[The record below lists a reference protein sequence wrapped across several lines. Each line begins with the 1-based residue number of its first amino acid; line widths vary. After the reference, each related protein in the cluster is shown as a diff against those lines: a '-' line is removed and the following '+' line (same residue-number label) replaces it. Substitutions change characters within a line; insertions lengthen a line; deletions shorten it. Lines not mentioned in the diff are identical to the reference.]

1 MSLGP
6 IPSGVCVSK
15 LERCGP
21 LGTKGSPRGSGW
33 RRTAP
38 ARSRMRSRR
47 APRVGPRFR
56 AKPWSSPWLLP
67 GAARRLRLCR
77 TARSGPLVRLARKT
91 TNHRRAA
98 PIPKILSGP
107 RRRPIPPETDGTFRL
122 DEIQPRTIRARVSS
136 INVRSFP
143 IKCVF
148 HGLSVAPRLKLC
160 FCSRPS
166 VGHRVIRRPATHPR
180 FRNPSRAFRAIDQT
194 PHRRP
199 VLNPSPRSTQH
210 HRSTSRRPDCRR
222 RPPRRCRMV
231 PPRESNRA
239 RATPNTPPARPA
251 ARSS

>member
-1 MSLGP
+1 
-6 IPSGVCVSK
+6 
-15 LERCGP
+15 
-21 LGTKGSPRGSGW
+21 
-33 RRTAP
+33 
-38 ARSRMRSRR
+38 MRSRR

-98 PIPKILSGP
+98 PDPEIRSGP

-122 DEIQPRTIRARVSS
+122 DEIKPRTIRARVSS

-148 HGLSVAPRLKLC
+148 HGALRLPRRAL
-160 FCSRPS
+160 SRPS
-166 VGHRVIRRPATHPR
+166 VGHRVIRRPVTHPR

-199 VLNPSPRSTQH
+199 VLNPSPRSA
-210 HRSTSRRPDCRR
+210 RDPLASTSQRPDCRR
-222 RPPRRCRMV
+222 PPPGGV
-231 PPRESNRA
+231 EAPPCESTRA

>member
-1 MSLGP
+1 MATDGARAFPHALATRT
-6 IPSGVCVSK
+6 SGRTQISRQA
-15 LERCGP
+15 LELAMVTSRSREASEVVPYREVGAV
-21 LGTKGSPRGSGW
+21 GSFGAEDDQP
-33 RRTAP
+33 P
-38 ARSRMRSRR
+38 ARS
-47 APRVGPRFR
+47 A
-56 AKPWSSPWLLP
+56 
-67 GAARRLRLCR
+67 
-77 TARSGPLVRLARKT
+77 
-91 TNHRRAA
+91 H
-98 PIPKILSGP
+98 PKILSGP

-148 HGLSVAPRLKLC
+148 HGALRLPRCAL
-160 FCSRPS
+160 SRPS

-199 VLNPSPRSTQH
+199 VLNPSPRSA
-210 HRSTSRRPDCRR
+210 RDPLASTSRRPDCRR
-222 RPPRRCRMV
+222 PPPGGV
-231 PPRESNRA
+231 EAPPRESNRA